1 MTASGLVTKGLD
13 RDWRLRL
20 AAFAR
25 LSELRRANNGSDV
38 VSSAELAAGF
48 EFEGERIRLP
58 PPREGIWKPRQTDT
72 ALTVVTAPPRPGR
85 PAPYDD
91 DLDESSGAFSYRY
104 EGSDPNL
111 HRNRAVRRALELG
124 RPLIY
129 LIGLE
134 KGLYQALFP
143 AYVTADSPSEL
154 TFRLELDVDV
164 AVLDPTRA
172 DVFGRAP
179 AREYA
184 TRAVKVRLHQR
195 RFRQLVVRAYQS
207 QCAICRLRKEPL
219 LDAAHI
225 LEDRHERGLPEIPN
239 GLSLCKIHHAAY
251 DVNILGVDPD
261 SLVHVNAD
269 VLQEKDGPMLTW
281 GLQKMDKVELW
292 VPRSE
297 AHKPNREFL
306 AARYERFK
314 AA

>member
-1 MTASGLVTKGLD
+1 MTQHDLD

-25 LSELRRANNGSDV
+25 LSALRRLNDGTDIV
-38 VSSAELAAGF
+38 TSAQLAEGF
-48 EFEGERIRLP
+48 EFEGERIRLS
-58 PPREGIWKPRQTDT
+58 PPREGIWKPRQTDI
-72 ALTVVTAPPRPGR
+72 ALTIVTAPPRPGR

-91 DLDESSGAFSYRY
+91 DLDESTGHFAYRY
-104 EGSDPNL
+104 QGTDPEL
-111 HRNRAVRRALELG
+111 YRNRAVRRAMELG

-143 AYVTADSPSEL
+143 AYVTADSPDQL
-154 TFRLELDVDV
+154 TFRVEVDFDVTLIDPLQADV
-164 AVLDPTRA
+164 AA
-172 DVFGRAP
+172 RAP

-195 RFRQLVVRAYQS
+195 RFRELVVRAYRTR
-207 QCAICRLRKEPL
+207 CAICRLRKEPL

-225 LEDRHERGLPEIPN
+225 LEDRHERGLPEVPN
-239 GLSLCKIHHAAY
+239 GLALCKIHHTAY

-261 SLVHVNAD
+261 YRVHVRED
-269 VLQEKDGPMLTW
+269 VLNEHDGPMLTW

-292 VPRSE
+292 VPSNE
-297 AHKPNREFL
+297 AQRPNRDFL
-306 AARYERFK
+306 AERFERFH